1 MLSAPPI
8 PVRRLCTMVT
18 VTAALFIAAC
28 SPATSDGAKSDSG
41 ALASTVA
48 SGGAASARTVGE
60 TQAPAASAASLQGIP
75 AAPLP
80 SLTPSRDDD
89 QEFLRHMVDHHAM
102 VVAHVHG
109 QMMDPSGHAA
119 HGTSMDPSEW
129 DSRLDAEKAA
139 LLGLLKKFYGEDYTA
154 RASAAPVMTGGATA
168 EPMKGMVMPAGES
181 DSATDA
187 RHDASRAMLVAMLRG
202 GAKLVD
208 RHMPTL
214 RRPAVRDLARRIRA
228 SELEM
233 EKRLAP

>member
-1 MLSAPPI
+1 MLSAPLRPGRWVCAMLI
-8 PVRRLCTMVT
+8 V
-18 VTAALFIAAC
+18 AAAVSIGAC

-48 SGGAASARTVGE
+48 SGAAAERTVGE
-60 TQAPAASAASLQGIP
+60 TQAPATSAASPQGIR
-75 AAPLP
+75 AAPLLP
-80 SLTPSRDDD
+80 LTPSRDDD
-89 QEFLRHMVDHHAM
+89 QAFLRHMIDHHAM

-109 QMMDPSGHAA
+109 QMMDPAGHAA
-119 HGTSMDPSEW
+119 HGTTLVPSEW
-129 DSRLDAEKAA
+129 DSRLDAEKAE
-139 LLGLLKKFYGEDYTA
+139 LLGLLRKFYGEEYTA

-168 EPMKGMVMPAGES
+168 GPMKGMVMPAGES

-202 GAKLVD
+202 GAKLDD